1 MELRQLEY
9 FRVIAETESIHEAAR
24 RLNMSQ
30 PPLSYQLKQLEAELN
45 VTLFERTR
53 QGVRLTEA
61 GKLLYDR
68 SANLLEYVKST
79 ELEVAKVGKKRVL
92 RLGITPTTV
101 ATIMPCVSLFSRRNP
116 DVNFEVHDGITY
128 TLYRYLMDGII
139 DISIARTPLRL
150 DDVDYKI
157 LSSEPMIAVSSK
169 DMLPEKNG
177 SLKLSDL
184 LNIPLIIYRRYE
196 ALIMDAFHSRGME
209 PDLFCVCDDPRG
221 AMLWA
226 KEGLCHCHFP
236 RQSIELS
243 LPGTPHPAARRK
255 RPGNADRR
263 DLAKR
268 GGNSLR
274 FCRTLS
280 MPAWRAY
287 YNRRSPL
294 RRSRFSGISA
304 ADFRFFI
311 SHSFLLHKQQR
322 DIQQCH
328 NHRNRKQGN
337 FQPQTVRVFSHDIFS
352 RTSDKSA

>member
-226 KEGLCHCHFP
+226 KEGLATAIFP
-236 RQSIELS
+236 QSMSS
-243 LPGTPHPAARRK
+243 LCQGLRIQPRRK

-263 DLAKR
+263 DLEKGAE
-268 GGNSLR
+268 
-274 FCRTLS
+274 TLS
-280 MPAWRAY
+280 ASAGLCRCLHGEHIIIEEVRCAGLFF
-287 YNRRSPL
+287 RDQRSGLP
-294 RRSRFSGISA
+294 
-304 ADFRFFI
+304 FFI
-311 SHSFLLHKQQR
+311 SHSFYCTNSSA
-322 DIQQCH
+322 IFSSVTITAIA
-328 NHRNRKQGN
+328 NRA
-337 FQPQTVRVFSHDIFS
+337 IFS
-352 RTSDKSA
+352 RRLFAYFPMTFFEDVR

>member
-1 MELRQLEY
+1 MKSL
-9 FRVIAETESIHEAAR
+9 
-24 RLNMSQ
+24 
-30 PPLSYQLKQLEAELN
+30 
-45 VTLFERTR
+45 
-53 QGVRLTEA
+53 GV
-61 GKLLYDR
+61 Y
-68 SANLLEYVKST
+68 LLEYVKST

-226 KEGLCHCHFP
+226 KEGLATAIFP
-236 RQSIELS
+236 QSMSS
-243 LPGTPHPAARRK
+243 LCSSSVDFTYSSRLAERSYSSFPASVRRTP
-255 RPGNADRR
+255 
-263 DLAKR
+263 
-268 GGNSLR
+268 
-274 FCRTLS
+274 
-280 MPAWRAY
+280 WRV
-287 YNRRSPL
+287 RSNKVT
-294 RRSRFSGISA
+294 FSSA
-304 ADFRFFI
+304 SSCF
-311 SHSFLLHKQQR
+311 
-322 DIQQCH
+322 
-328 NHRNRKQGN
+328 N
-337 FQPQTVRVFSHDIFS
+337 
-352 RTSDKSA
+352 

>member
-1 MELRQLEY
+1 
-9 FRVIAETESIHEAAR
+9 
-24 RLNMSQ
+24 
-30 PPLSYQLKQLEAELN
+30 
-45 VTLFERTR
+45 
-53 QGVRLTEA
+53 
-61 GKLLYDR
+61 
-68 SANLLEYVKST
+68 
-79 ELEVAKVGKKRVL
+79 
-92 RLGITPTTV
+92 
-101 ATIMPCVSLFSRRNP
+101 MPCVSLFSRRNP

-177 SLKLSDL
+177 SLKLPDL

-226 KEGLCHCHFP
+226 KEGLATAIFP
-236 RQSIELS
+236 QSMSS

-263 DLAKR
+263 DLEKGAE
-268 GGNSLR
+268 
-274 FCRTLS
+274 TLS
-280 MPAWRAY
+280 ASAGLCRCLHEEHIIIEEVRCAGLFF
-287 YNRRSPL
+287 RDQRSGLPFL
-294 RRSRFSGISA
+294 FLIL
-304 ADFRFFI
+304 
-311 SHSFLLHKQQR
+311 LLHKQQR

-337 FQPQTVRVFSHDIFS
+337 FQPQTVRVFSHDFFRGRQINLRKYRNRELHS
-352 RTSDKSA
+352 KKHL